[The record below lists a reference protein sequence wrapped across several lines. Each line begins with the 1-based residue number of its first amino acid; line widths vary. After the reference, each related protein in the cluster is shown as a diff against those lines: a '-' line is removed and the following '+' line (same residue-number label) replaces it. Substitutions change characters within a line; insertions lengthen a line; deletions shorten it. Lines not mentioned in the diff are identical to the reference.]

1 MPAPRSAAGDRWS
14 AGASAVGSSAKAAA
28 VAVVAPSPA
37 MTVAKPTPLAIR
49 PAGTPQEDQN
59 RYRRDAPTMPVKPVT
74 ALIEYVTSEP
84 KATRR
89 TGNGCSA

>member
-1 MPAPRSAAGDRWS
+1 
-14 AGASAVGSSAKAAA
+14 
-28 VAVVAPSPA
+28 
-37 MTVAKPTPLAIR
+37 
-49 PAGTPQEDQN
+49 
-59 RYRRDAPTMPVKPVT
+59 MPVKPVT